1 MTYYAMASAPWLT
14 VTPYAGV
21 AVGSDLPCDPEA
33 AVPCDRAGH
42 IALEVDVSKVP
53 EGEVTV
59 QVMVQALG
67 TPHQA
72 VVNVHV
78 TPVVRTGIGQ

>member
-1 MTYYAMASAPWLT
+1 VEASA
-14 VTPYAGV
+14 
-21 AVGSDLPCDPEA
+21 
-33 AVPCDRAGH
+33 PCDRAGH
-42 IALEVDVSKVP
+42 LALEVDVSKVP
-53 EGEVTV
+53 EGDVTV

-78 TPVVRTGIGQ
+78 SPVVRTGLGQ